1 MSTYSEVRK
10 VWYMALKQ
18 IYMVV
23 SYQQSLT
30 FKMFLDCSYL
40 QSYLKSELLTSQQ
53 LEFLEIAWLTAIGAK
68 MTWRLL
74 WGPRA
79 ILFDLSCIYLMYI

>member
-10 VWYMALKQ
+10 VWYMALKP

-23 SYQQSLT
+23 SYKQSLT
-30 FKMFLDCSYL
+30 FKMFLDYSYCAL

-53 LEFLEIAWLTAIGAK
+53 LEFLEIA
-68 MTWRLL
+68 
-74 WGPRA
+74 
-79 ILFDLSCIYLMYI
+79 